1 MEPDKIN
8 FEKRMA
14 AEAAVE
20 HVKDGMI
27 IGLGSGSTA
36 EMAIHVLGE
45 KVKNGMRVVGVPT
58 SHKSELLAASLN
70 IPLATLSDHPELDLA
85 IDGADEVEMSSLDL
99 VKGRGGALLREKIVA
114 SSSRQLI
121 IVADDSKLVKL
132 LGAHGDV
139 PVEIVS
145 FAWESTVRRLVKRGW
160 KPELRMTAAKDK
172 PFVTDGGNY
181 IVDCSFP
188 EGTSLQ
194 EKATALHNTVG
205 VVEHGMF
212 LGMTELVYV
221 GTSKGA
227 RALTRNA
234 SQAALSPE

>member
-8 FEKRMA
+8 PEKRMA

-20 HVKDGMI
+20 HVKDEMV

-36 EMAIHVLGE
+36 EIAIQVLGE
-45 KVKNGMRVVGVPT
+45 KVKNGLRVTGVPT

-70 IPLATLSDHPELDLA
+70 IPLATLGDHPELDLA
-85 IDGADEVEMSSLDL
+85 IDGADEVEISSLDL

-145 FAWESTVRRLVKRGW
+145 FAWESTVRRLIKRGW
-160 KPELRMTAAKDK
+160 KPELRMSAKDK

-181 IVDCSFP
+181 IVDCSF
-188 EGTSLQ
+188 ESGTSLQ
-194 EKATALHNTVG
+194 DKATALHNTVG

-221 GTSKGA
+221 GTSKGV

-234 SQAALSPE
+234 SQPSISPE